1 MWAILVAVVATLLL
15 PSVTATVPY
24 SGPGT
29 AGKVPIGDGGASA
42 RNNTTSGE
50 DVTHV
55 VVTGIPQDVC
65 RLELAPGLGSHLVW
79 SDNDTAARVWGDAGR
94 TNIPFRF
101 QSHWR
106 LDLYGACTVE
116 VTEDGVV
123 YHDPSGRPFV
133 ALAATTGAKKHDV
146 TANTLRRFNI
156 TVYNNGTVDDVLN
169 PVIKKA
175 PTDWDVRW
183 RQDVRRTPI
192 AAGGE
197 VVFPLEMQVP
207 HQARGFA
214 SVTIEFTAIESRE
227 TLRASVML
235 NVLPPPAPSK
245 EEGDE
250 EAPNGP
256 VGPPPGEYMWETVP
270 APGPVLVVLLALV
283 IARTTRPFIPR
294 R

>member
-1 MWAILVAVVATLLL
+1 MCVLLVACMVTLLL
-15 PSVTATVPY
+15 PTVTATVAY

-29 AGKVPIGDGGASA
+29 AGKVPIGDGGVSA

-50 DVTHV
+50 DVTHI
-55 VVTGIPQDVC
+55 VVTGIPHDVC
-65 RLELAPGLGSHLVW
+65 RLGLAPDLGSHLVW
-79 SDNDTAARVWGDAGR
+79 SENDTTARVWADAGR
-94 TNIPFRF
+94 SNVPFRF

-106 LDLYGACTVE
+106 LDLNGACTVE

-123 YHDPSGRPFV
+123 YHDPAGRPFV
-133 ALAATTGAKKHDV
+133 ALAATTGAKRHEV
-146 TANTLRRFNI
+146 VANSLERFNI
-156 TVYNNGTVDDVLN
+156 TVYNNGTLDDILN

-183 RQDVRRTPI
+183 RHDVRRTPI
-192 AAGGE
+192 EAGGT

-227 TLRASVML
+227 TLRSIVML
-235 NVLPPPAPSK
+235 DVLPPPAPP
-245 EEGDE
+245 EQEVEE
-250 EAPNGP
+250 EAPAGP
-256 VGPPPGEYMWETVP
+256 VGPPPGEYIWETVP
-270 APGPVLVVLLALV
+270 APGAIVVVLLALTA
-283 IARTTRPFIPR
+283 ARVARRPTPR